1 MIPVV
6 RSTQRGFGVV
16 HIIVIILLIGAAWLA
31 AFKIGK
37 PYGDAKVMQ
46 QIVERTLRIAKDE
59 PTLTAGDIA
68 KRIFDQA
75 NVQTI
80 AVDYD
85 AIQVKL
91 IIAGEYSVKIDLLTK
106 IPLWKG
112 AFLGLELGAQ
122 GATK

>member
-1 MIPVV
+1 M
-6 RSTQRGFGVV
+6 RSTFRSPHRGFGVV
-16 HIIVIILLIGAAWLA
+16 HVIVIILFLGGAGLA

-37 PYGDAKVMQ
+37 PYADAKVMQ
-46 QIVERTLRIAKDE
+46 QIVDRTLRVAKDE
-59 PTLTAGDIA
+59 PTLTSADIA

-91 IIAGEYSVKIDLLTK
+91 VAVGEYSVKIDLLTK

-112 AFLGLELGAQ
+112 AYLGLDLAAQ